1 MDGDEN
7 RNNDFV
13 VVKGIMKRNV
23 MAGFFGSL
31 CVELRSMVA
40 QRCCAWACVRCKPVT
55 YAFLK

>member
-31 CVELRSMVA
+31 CVELIEAVELLWM
-40 QRCCAWACVRCKPVT
+40 
-55 YAFLK
+55 